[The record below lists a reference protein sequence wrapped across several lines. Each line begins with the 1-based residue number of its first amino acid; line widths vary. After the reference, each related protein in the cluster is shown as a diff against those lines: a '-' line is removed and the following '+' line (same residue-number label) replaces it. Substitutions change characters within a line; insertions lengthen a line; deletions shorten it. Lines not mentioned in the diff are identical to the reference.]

1 MAEYEPL
8 EAKPGQRTHWSWS
21 GWWWQEILSNITSI
35 GCMVAVVVILKI
47 MENQNIDHWTFFV
60 STQKIPWFHS
70 TVQFTHVYYIL
81 KLSLNATIALVI
93 TAAKS
98 TALLSVAACISQWKW
113 VYFSARPRRL
123 EHMDLIEEASR
134 GPYGSLGMIVRIPWS
149 MATLG
154 AIVTVVALGI
164 DTFAQQVIS
173 QDSTIT
179 WVDDGAASFGLARDY
194 YTNATNGI
202 SNLGSS
208 FTYSRECSLLGS
220 SGVPPGPPAV
230 QLTV

>member
-1 MAEYEPL
+1 MAGDPQQHHQHRLHGCSRRNPEDYGKSKYRPLDFLRKYLEEPL
-8 EAKPGQRTHWSWS
+8 IPQHCAVHSR
-21 GWWWQEILSNITSI
+21 I
-35 GCMVAVVVILKI
+35 GYA
-47 MENQNIDHWTFFV
+47 
-60 STQKIPWFHS
+60 
-70 TVQFTHVYYIL
+70 

-202 SNLGSS
+202 SNLGSA
-208 FTYSRECSLLGS
+208 FTYSRKCSLRGS
-220 SGVPPGPPAV
+220 LGVPPGP
-230 QLTV
+230 QSS